1 MFFDKRA
8 PFNSGNI
15 YDFEEEEMVN
25 QINNALKSKN
35 KKNDLTNEFSYEKM
49 ATKLLENIL

>member
-1 MFFDKRA
+1 MMECFLIKEL
-8 PFNSGNI
+8 PLNI
-15 YDFEEEEMVN
+15 YDFEEQEMVN

-35 KKNDLTNEFSYEKM
+35 KKNDLTNKFSYEKM